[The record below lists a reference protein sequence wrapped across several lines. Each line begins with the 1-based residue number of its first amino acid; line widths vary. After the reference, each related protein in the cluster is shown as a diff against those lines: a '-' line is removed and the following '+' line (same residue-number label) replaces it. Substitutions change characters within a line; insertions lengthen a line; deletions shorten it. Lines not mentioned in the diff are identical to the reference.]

1 MFSEEWVR
9 RWNYELRQGFFIK
22 FSGYGNVRIQQSE
35 ITMLGG
41 KLITRDEQASFA
53 SGFLFLGGGEEGIA
67 IRGKEST
74 LYVDFCIAH
83 VLGH

>member
-1 MFSEEWVR
+1 MGEALQ
-9 RWNYELRQGFFIK
+9 LRAASGFLI
-22 FSGYGNVRIQQSE
+22 SGYGNVRIQQSE

-83 VLGH
+83 VLGP

>member
-1 MFSEEWVR
+1 
-9 RWNYELRQGFFIK
+9 
-22 FSGYGNVRIQQSE
+22 
-35 ITMLGG
+35 MLGG